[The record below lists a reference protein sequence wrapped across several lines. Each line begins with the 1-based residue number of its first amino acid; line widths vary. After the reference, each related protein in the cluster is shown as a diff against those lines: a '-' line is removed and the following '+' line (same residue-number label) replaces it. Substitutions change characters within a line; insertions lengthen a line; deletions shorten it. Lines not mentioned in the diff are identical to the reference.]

1 MNKAKDVLISVLPS
15 SSQVVRRAAAEGL
28 SFLATFGVHED
39 AHFLQSAVIHSLDEV
54 MRGNHPSQ
62 GQGGRPMPL
71 EADSGARAGAV
82 LALAGIQR
90 SSYRI
95 KKERAARFRVRGS
108 PAQKGDSSDDLL
120 PLIQMMT
127 RVLPSIAVRPT
138 GGFFAVRTFGLHA
151 FGLLFAYSMK
161 LANTSLDARD
171 LHLLKKGV
179 ELVEDNFLAS
189 WNAASFDFDHGNE
202 VRFLAYSFLHICL
215 CYQSHKRFRNYR
227 AGGKAFF

>member
-28 SFLATFGVHED
+28 AFLATFGVHED
-39 AHFLQSAVIHSLDEV
+39 AHFLQSAVLHSLDEV

-62 GQGGRPMPL
+62 GIGRPMPV

-90 SSYRI
+90 SSYQI
-95 KKERAARFRVRGS
+95 KKERAARTRVRGS
-108 PAQKGDSSDDLL
+108 AAQKGDSNDDLL

-127 RVLPSIAVRPT
+127 RVLPSIAFRPS

-161 LANTSLDARD
+161 LANTSLDALD

-189 WNAASFDFDHGNE
+189 WTAASFDFDHGNE
-202 VRFLAYSFLHICL
+202 VRFLAYSF
-215 CYQSHKRFRNYR
+215 F
-227 AGGKAFF
+227 AFFCVISLTSAFETIE